1 MRLFPSADQTMLSN
15 PFHPFMASSRFSP
28 VSVERNWIVPF
39 LGPPGI
45 MARCKPSG
53 DKLQLQS
60 QSIWGGSLL
69 FPLRTSNRNV
79 SEVFP
84 FLMLYRQIVD
94 GKGAHCTFQMR
105 TSLRT
110 RRGVPPPTGIAKME
124 DGVSRSPDFEVEIY
138 KISVPS
144 VVARGCKSCSALVIR
159 FSARGCSMPC
169 LHICG

>member
-1 MRLFPSADQTMLSN
+1 MPGNHEALS
-15 PFHPFMASSRFSP
+15 
-28 VSVERNWIVPF
+28 
-39 LGPPGI
+39 
-45 MARCKPSG
+45 KPSG

-110 RRGVPPPTGIAKME
+110 RRGVPPAIGMAKME
-124 DGVSRSPDFEVEIY
+124 NGVLRSADLGVEMY
-138 KISVPS
+138 KISEPS
-144 VVARGCKSCSALVIR
+144 GVTLGCKSCSALVIR
-159 FSARGCSMPC
+159 SAAKG
-169 LHICG
+169 